1 MSIHVPDYS
10 KCQILVVG
18 DVMLDRYWTGDTSR
32 ISPEAPVPVVHVQ
45 DLQDR
50 AGGAANVA
58 LNIAALNANV
68 KLMGIVGKDDAAR
81 KLSQILSDGN
91 IESSLLGME
100 QCSTITKLR
109 VLSRHQQL
117 MRLDFENDSLIIG
130 GEALAT
136 NAIKMLEGANVVV
149 LSDYAKG
156 SLMHCLSI
164 INAARKA
171 NKPVVV
177 DPKGND
183 FEKYRGATLL
193 TPNLGEFELVVGK
206 CESDET
212 LVSRAKN
219 LVEQLDLNAL
229 LITRSEKGM
238 VLIEK
243 GHQAYFLPT
252 QARDVFDVTG
262 AGDTVVGVL
271 AASMAAGESLR
282 NSALLANAAAGIAV
296 SKLGAQS
303 VSIAELKYGLELNAP
318 VDNGVVDEDKLE
330 TFVAKC
336 KAEQQT
342 VVFTNG
348 CFDLLHQ
355 GHIAYLEEAAQLG
368 DRLIVAVNDDA
379 SVAKLKGDHRPVN
392 PLADRMAMLAA
403 LRCVDWVV
411 AFSEDTPERLISRLL
426 PNVLVKGGDYKP
438 DDIAGAQ
445 AVKDNGGSVKVLSF
459 IKGYSTSGLIER
471 IKALD

>member
-1 MSIHVPDYS
+1 MKISLPDYS
-10 KCQILVVG
+10 KCQLLVVG
-18 DVMLDRYWTGDTSR
+18 DVMLDQYWTGNTSR

-58 LNIAALNANV
+58 LNIASLEAKV
-68 KLMGIVGKDDAAR
+68 KLLGIVGKDDAANR
-81 KLSQILSDGN
+81 LHRILSDGS
-91 IESSLLGME
+91 IESNLLGME

-117 MRLDFENDSLIIG
+117 IRLDFENDSLISG
-130 GEALAT
+130 GEALAS
-136 NAIKMLEGANVVV
+136 NATKMLVATDIVV

-156 SLMHCLSI
+156 SLMHSLSI

-171 NKPVVV
+171 KKPVVV
-177 DPKGND
+177 DPKGSD

-193 TPNLGEFELVVGK
+193 TPNMSEFELVVGK
-206 CESDET
+206 CDSDDT
-212 LVSRAKN
+212 LVSRANN
-219 LVEQLDLNAL
+219 LVNQLDLDAL

-238 VLIEK
+238 VLVEK
-243 GHQAYFLPT
+243 GQEAYFLPA
-252 QARDVFDVTG
+252 QAKDVFDVTG

-271 AASMAAGESLR
+271 AASLAAGENFR
-282 NSALLANAAAGIAV
+282 NSAILANTAAGIAV

-303 VSIAELKYGLELNAP
+303 VSIVELKHGLESNQAM
-318 VDNGVVDEDKLE
+318 DHGVVEESRLE
-330 TFVAKC
+330 TLVHQC
-336 KAEQQT
+336 KSDRQT

-348 CFDLLHQ
+348 CFDVLHR

-379 SVAKLKGDHRPVN
+379 SVAKLKGAHRPVN
-392 PLADRMAMLAA
+392 SLSDRMAMLAA

-411 AFSEDTPERLISRLL
+411 SFSEDTPERLITRLL
-426 PNVLVKGGDYKP
+426 PDVLVKGGDYDP
-438 DDIAGAQ
+438 DNIAGAG
-445 AVKDNGGSVKVLSF
+445 AVKANGGSVKVLSF
-459 IKGYSTSGLIER
+459 VDGYSSSAFIER
-471 IKALD
+471 IKSLD